1 MRYVIY
7 EYGLNLNVTFLIHL
21 TMLLLFI
28 ILLKVIPKFV
38 KVEKEI
44 WKLIRTVGILGCGLM
59 IFTLGIQIVS
69 FAIEYSYLENIY
81 QKEEYQIV
89 EGVVENYAIIS
100 GSKKIYLEI
109 SGVEFHI
116 TGTEKSGYNGSSGDI
131 KNAITEGK
139 YLKVGYTPYQGENR
153 ILLINV
159 YE

>member
-59 IFTLGIQIVS
+59 I
-69 FAIEYSYLENIY
+69 
-81 QKEEYQIV
+81 
-89 EGVVENYAIIS
+89 
-100 GSKKIYLEI
+100 
-109 SGVEFHI
+109 
-116 TGTEKSGYNGSSGDI
+116 
-131 KNAITEGK
+131 
-139 YLKVGYTPYQGENR
+139 
-153 ILLINV
+153 LL
-159 YE
+159 